1 MSGRPFS
8 LAFEKAE
15 AGNYCNQAT
24 SRRGIRTNGVY
35 NHRCVCPASQGSD
48 QASRIMERLIFDSR
62 LRTILMHL
70 MQNAETIDRLVI
82 QGGILLKSFHAEYK
96 KDPIGRKT
104 EFLCGNLA
112 GWRDTLH
119 TLYHGCA
126 EEIVDRVVV
135 KTCLSIPDTLV
146 HSFAPRDFRE
156 QECKIDLLT

>member
-1 MSGRPFS
+1 
-8 LAFEKAE
+8 
-15 AGNYCNQAT
+15 
-24 SRRGIRTNGVY
+24 
-35 NHRCVCPASQGSD
+35 
-48 QASRIMERLIFDSR
+48 
-62 LRTILMHL
+62 MHL

-126 EEIVDRVVV
+126 EEM
-135 KTCLSIPDTLV
+135 V

>member
-1 MSGRPFS
+1 
-8 LAFEKAE
+8 
-15 AGNYCNQAT
+15 
-24 SRRGIRTNGVY
+24 
-35 NHRCVCPASQGSD
+35 
-48 QASRIMERLIFDSR
+48 
-62 LRTILMHL
+62 

-82 QGGILLKSFHAEYK
+82 QGELLLKSFHAEYK
-96 KDPIGRKT
+96 KDPPGRKT
-104 EFLCGNLA
+104 EFLCGKIA